1 MHRIFFRTIKTK
13 GYNVMID
20 RENIFDQSVKN
31 DLRNTFLC
39 FHLVLL
45 QVCVV
50 NADIH
55 NRIWFLTLSCVSL
68 SAL

>member
-13 GYNVMID
+13 DYNVMID
-20 RENIFDQSVKN
+20 GENIFDQSVKN
-31 DLRNTFLC
+31 NLRNTFLY
-39 FHLVLL
+39 FHLELL
-45 QVCVV
+45 QVCVI

-55 NRIWFLTLSCVSL
+55 NKIWFLALSCLSL